1 MLTLF
6 KSRVYN
12 TYMNLSKKLKKMRAE
27 NKLSMSEVAR
37 LSQKAIDHRGK
48 ITQGYISRLES
59 GKETNPSLQKIMT
72 LSKIYKAE
80 PNDFFPKTGRKRA

>member
-1 MLTLF
+1 
-6 KSRVYN
+6 
-12 TYMNLSKKLKKMRAE
+12 MNLSEKLKKMRTRS
-27 NKLSMSEVAR
+27 KLSMSEVAR
-37 LSQKAIDHRGK
+37 LSQRAIDHRGR

-72 LSKIYKAE
+72 LSKIYKVK

>member
-1 MLTLF
+1 
-6 KSRVYN
+6 
-12 TYMNLSKKLKKMRAE
+12 MNLSKKLKKMRAE

-59 GKETNPSLQKIMT
+59 GQETNPSLQKIMT
-72 LSKIYKAE
+72 LSRIYKAE

>member
-59 GKETNPSLQKIMT
+59 GQETNPSLQKIMT
-72 LSKIYKAE
+72 LSSIYKAE